1 MFRTLFVA
9 AFLACVPALGA
20 AQEVGKPHPVPYRL
34 TDTQHVLVRMKI
46 NGKGPFNFVVDTGCP
61 VLIVATPVAEKAGLK
76 TTNGWATIENLQ
88 IEGGLTQKNVKA
100 RVEVPFQI
108 EGMNKMGLPGVEL
121 HGLLGY
127 TVIAKY
133 KMEFDFTRDRMNW
146 TPLAF
151 DPTPPAGLAM
161 KGNASAGMDLMV
173 GLVKVLTFVAGL
185 KPGPP
190 PVPRGFVGV
199 EFAEKDKQVIVQRV
213 LEGSPGAAAGLKAG
227 DRLTAIEGADVGS
240 LADVQRLT
248 RTSAVGAELKIEVRR
263 GEEKVETKI
272 KLGDGA

>member
-1 MFRTLFVA
+1 MRICLCL
-9 AFLACVPALGA
+9 AFLALAPGWGV

-46 NGKGPFNFVVDTGCP
+46 NGKGPYNFVVDTGCP
-61 VLIVATPVAEKAGLK
+61 VLIVATPIAEKIGLK
-76 TTNGWATIENLQ
+76 TADGWATIDDLQ
-88 IEGGLTQKNVKA
+88 LEGGLTQKNVKA
-100 RVEVPFQI
+100 RIEVPFQI

-151 DPTPPAGLAM
+151 DPAPPKGVAM
-161 KGNASAGMDLMV
+161 KGGAGAGMDMMV
-173 GLVKVLTFVAGL
+173 GLVKMLTFIAGL
-185 KPGPP
+185 KPAPP
-190 PVPRGFVGV
+190 PVPRGFMGV
-199 EFAEKDKQVIVQRV
+199 EFEQKEKLVAIKSV
-213 LEGSPGAAAGLKAG
+213 LAGSPAADAGLKVG
-227 DRLTAIEGADVGS
+227 DRVTTIDGKDVRE

-248 RTSAVGAELKIEVRR
+248 RALNIGAEVKFEVRR
-263 GEEKVETKI
+263 GEEKVEAKV
-272 KLGDGA
+272 KLGQGA